1 VRAGYDP
8 FLTGHRVVLSG
19 GRGWTYHLAVGGPIA
34 WPLTLASSEVSVAH
48 RGVLFL
54 DDVPKIAIT
63 PIVHRY
69 DAER

>member
-34 WPLTLASSEVSVAH
+34 WPLTRDLGSDPGHAVELLTQLPARTGRTRVTA
-48 RGVLFL
+48 
-54 DDVPKIAIT
+54 A
-63 PIVHRY
+63 
-69 DAER
+69 